1 MIAPCAA
8 QNRAAAGEECDQST
22 CPEVIWSREGHTE
35 SENPTGKDQEPSRSV
50 DLEGPQTSNIDR
62 VAGGAKG

>member
-50 DLEGPQTSNIDR
+50 DLEGP
-62 VAGGAKG
+62 